1 MSIDHTSENASLA
14 ERLLVLRDEVLEISE
29 RPDGDPPGVEVF
41 DAIVRIAASQGETV
55 PGLDLQLHDAIARRL
70 AWGDREEAIL
80 ADTEAVFARLMKATQ
95 RAFRDPAAE
104 MLITEI
110 TAEVVCRAARVV
122 ALAAV
127 ARAGR
132 ERAARLREELAQR
145 RLKDALAQQHK
156 DLHRLESS
164 RNDF

>member
-1 MSIDHTSENASLA
+1 MGSNLA
-14 ERLLVLRDEVLEISE
+14 DRLLVLRDEVLDTAE
-29 RPDGDPPGVEVF
+29 RGDGEAPGAEVF
-41 DAIVRIAASQGETV
+41 DAVVRMIAAQGDTV

-80 ADTEAVFARLMKATQ
+80 ADAEAVFARIMKATQ
-95 RAFRDPAAE
+95 RAFRDPGEEVLLAE
-104 MLITEI
+104 V
-110 TAEVVCRAARVV
+110 TAEVVCGAARIV

-145 RLKDALAQQHK
+145 RLKDALNQQK
-156 DLHRLESS
+156 ADLARLEAS
-164 RNDF
+164 RDDFR